1 MKMEVE
7 RINAYD
13 HLKSWEEIYNRTIN
27 TVIFAAP
34 KWAILS
40 AEYTGGTPGFWMVGN
55 GQPLGY
61 FSGSYYESRNTLIL
75 PVFDPIFAPYSD
87 FAVDPTHRKDVIET
101 FLNYAK
107 DNYDNVIVGPIRED
121 SPTHTYVSK
130 MGEPISHVRIFRTK
144 LKGDP
149 LEHLYRQRAKT
160 FITAF
165 EGMKRKMHLTVHL
178 HDFTKLDDVLAFS
191 YNLSPVREFALK
203 SVLAAHRD
211 EVRILEARKRDKVI
225 GYMVLL
231 DTDRGIYVI
240 INTVPEEESMLTI
253 WRYIYDYSRSGVT
266 LEIPA
271 IKHGF
276 VKDLGFK
283 EVKAHIYRLG

>member
-1 MKMEVE
+1 MKLKVE
-7 RINAYD
+7 RINAYE
-13 HLKSWEEIYNRTIN
+13 HLKSWEEIYSRTLN
-27 TVIFAAP
+27 TVIFASP

-40 AEYTGGTPGFWMVGN
+40 AEYTGGTPSFWMVSN
-55 GQPLGY
+55 GQPVGY
-61 FSGSYYESRNTLIL
+61 FSGSYYETRGTLIL

-87 FAVDPTHRKDVIET
+87 FSVEPSLRSEVLET
-101 FLNYAK
+101 FLKYAK
-107 DNYDNVIVGPIRED
+107 DNYDTVIVGPIRED
-121 SPTHTYVSK
+121 SPTHTYISK
-130 MGEPISHVRIFRTK
+130 AGTPISNVRILRTK

-165 EGMKRKMHLTVHL
+165 EGMKKKMKLSVTL
-178 HDFTKLDDVLAFS
+178 HDFTKLDDVLTFS
-191 YNLSPVREFALK
+191 YNLSPEREFALK
-203 SVLAAHRD
+203 SVLAAHK
-211 EVRILEARKRDKVI
+211 ESVRILEARKRDKVI

-240 INTVPEEESMLTI
+240 INTVPEEDSMLVI
-253 WRYIYDYSRSGVT
+253 WRYIYDYSRSGVV

-276 VKDLGFK
+276 VRDLGFK
-283 EVKAHIYRLG
+283 EVKAHIYRL

>member
-1 MKMEVE
+1 MKLEIE
-7 RINAYD
+7 RINAYE
-13 HLKSWEEIYNRTIN
+13 HLKPWEEIYRKSLN
-27 TVIFAAP
+27 TVIFASP

-40 AEYTGGTPGFWMVGN
+40 AEYTGGEPSFWMVSN

-61 FSGSYYESRNTLIL
+61 FSGSYYGSRGTLIL

-87 FAVDPTHRKDVIET
+87 FSVDPAHRGEVLNA
-101 FLNYAK
+101 FLDYAK
-107 DNYDNVIVGPIRED
+107 ANYDNVIVGPIRED

-130 MGEPISHVRIFRTK
+130 MGTPISTVRILRTK

-165 EGMKRKMHLTVHL
+165 EGMKKKMRLTVEL
-178 HDFTKLDDVLAFS
+178 HDFTKLDDVLTFS
-191 YNLSPVREFALK
+191 YNLSPEREFALK
-203 SVLAAHRD
+203 SVLAAHRED
-211 EVRILEARKRDKVI
+211 VRILEARKRDKVI

-240 INTVPEEESMLTI
+240 INTVPEGESMLTI
-253 WRYIYDYSRSGVT
+253 WRYIYEYSRSGVV

-283 EVKAHIYRLG
+283 EVKAHIYRL